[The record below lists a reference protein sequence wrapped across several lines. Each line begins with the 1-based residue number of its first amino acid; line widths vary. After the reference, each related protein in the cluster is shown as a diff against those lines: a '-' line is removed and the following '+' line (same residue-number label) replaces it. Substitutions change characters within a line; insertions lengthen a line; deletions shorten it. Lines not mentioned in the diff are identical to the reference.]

1 MLIPRKLLKLHEIF
15 SSLNVSTMLK
25 DRSRRRHYLFKRH
38 SMWLDKKK
46 KKRINGQDIWTESR
60 SRETTKKDFT
70 NLLGFTDIKFQAKC
84 TLYALF
90 LSFSRMP
97 IRMPHYATPRISRK
111 NLNFVESISIQI
123 I

>member
-1 MLIPRKLLKLHEIF
+1 
-15 SSLNVSTMLK
+15 MLK
-25 DRSRRRHYLFKRH
+25 DRSYYRHYLFKRH
-38 SMWLDKKK
+38 GMWLDKR
-46 KKRINGQDIWTESR
+46 KKRINGQDILTESR
-60 SRETTKKDFT
+60 STETTKKDFT
-70 NLLGFTDIKFQAKC
+70 SLLGFSDIKFLAKC

-97 IRMPHYATPRISRK
+97 IRMPHYATARISRK